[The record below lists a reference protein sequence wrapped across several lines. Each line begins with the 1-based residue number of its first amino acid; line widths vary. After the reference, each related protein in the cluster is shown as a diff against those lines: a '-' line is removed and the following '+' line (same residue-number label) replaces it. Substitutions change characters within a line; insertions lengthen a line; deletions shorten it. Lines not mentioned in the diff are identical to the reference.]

1 MITRQADFQR
11 LKSLIEENQMYAL
24 HNCLVFDNDVLFKPV
39 DYPFKLVF
47 GAGTKVTKNDKL
59 NDIPFVEFRFKSF
72 KEIGE
77 GIFKDDVLYG
87 IF

>member
-1 MITRQADFQR
+1 VITRQADFQR

-47 GAGTKVTKNDKL
+47 GAGTKVTRNDKL
-59 NDIPFVEFRFKSF
+59 NDIPPVEFRFKSF

-77 GIFKDDVLYG
+77 GIFKADVLYG